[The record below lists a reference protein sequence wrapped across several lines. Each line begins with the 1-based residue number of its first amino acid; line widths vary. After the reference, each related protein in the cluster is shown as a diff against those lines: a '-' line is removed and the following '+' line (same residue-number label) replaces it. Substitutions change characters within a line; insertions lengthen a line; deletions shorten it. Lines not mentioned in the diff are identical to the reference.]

1 VCAKLGEGL
10 RRQPNLFK
18 EIGQPRAPS
27 RLRQSGVISAPNQA
41 STGVIENHSFQ

>member
-27 RLRQSGVISAPNQA
+27 RLRQSGVIFALTKLLPR
-41 STGVIENHSFQ
+41 VIENHPFQ